1 MAFTED
7 PNSNNTADDNL
18 PVAKRMKE
26 TVTNNNV
33 TNNNNDD
40 NDDNYEKIQK
50 IQKRFIEDRRLLASQ
65 SIPTTVTPY
74 VMKTTTKLPDSERMK
89 ILVTGT
95 FQNLSNEMKWNEI
108 KVRPQSKSYIQCF
121 FTYFL
126 VCLSF
131 LF

>member
-33 TNNNNDD
+33 TNKN
-40 NDDNYEKIQK
+40 NDDNYEK

-95 FQNLSNEMKWNEI
+95 FQNLSNKMKWNEI